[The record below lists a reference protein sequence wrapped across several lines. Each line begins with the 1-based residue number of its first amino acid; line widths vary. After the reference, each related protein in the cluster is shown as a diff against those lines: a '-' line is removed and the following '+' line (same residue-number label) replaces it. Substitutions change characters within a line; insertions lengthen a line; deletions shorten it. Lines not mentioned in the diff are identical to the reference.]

1 MSLKISHLIKET
13 KSLYYNFSTY
23 ERIFIQEN
31 SRKNKM
37 LSNFNNDLNVGV
49 VPIYIQISESVR
61 KLYKIIYYR
70 SMDKNLF
77 DDNTHLLEIAVYNV
91 VKENIGS
98 RKFRDLKEEMI
109 SEVFLG
115 DSYNLEIGL
124 GVKKNFSFK

>member
-1 MSLKISHLIKET
+1 MSLKISLIKET

-61 KLYKIIYYR
+61 KTI
-70 SMDKNLF
+70 
-77 DDNTHLLEIAVYNV
+77 
-91 VKENIGS
+91 
-98 RKFRDLKEEMI
+98 
-109 SEVFLG
+109 
-115 DSYNLEIGL
+115 
-124 GVKKNFSFK
+124 